1 MFGAVRPIFL
11 ASLSRRG
18 GDDQAFPF
26 TVPAIRTLEGLP
38 LERPV
43 TFFVGENGSGKS
55 TLLEGIAAAA
65 RLPTVGSAEVQHDDT
80 LDARAFAGGRLGGA
94 ELGLDVHRRQ
104 DNSQSAEQRKLLE
117 LGHTIRRF

>member
-18 GDDQAFPF
+18 GDNQAFPF
-26 TVPAIRTLEGLP
+26 TVPAIRTLASLR

-65 RLPTVGSAEVQHDDT
+65 RLSTVGSAEVQRDDT
-80 LDARAFAGGRLGGA
+80 LEAQRRLGKA
-94 ELGLDVHRRQ
+94 LRLCW
-104 DNSQSAEQRKLLE
+104 RKR
-117 LGHTIRRF
+117 T